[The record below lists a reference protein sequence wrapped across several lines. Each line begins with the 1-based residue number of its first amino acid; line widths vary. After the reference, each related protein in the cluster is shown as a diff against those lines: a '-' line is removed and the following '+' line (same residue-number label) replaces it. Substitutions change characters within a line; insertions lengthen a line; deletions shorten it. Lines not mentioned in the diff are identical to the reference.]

1 MSPAIGIKILRDG
14 IDSANTFGLFELEG
28 QPEYDFFK
36 NDLSSIIPGAV
47 QNPSD
52 WDAVG

>member
-14 IDSANTFGLFELEG
+14 IDSANTFGVFGLEG

-36 NDLSSIIPGAV
+36 NDLSSNFPNSV
-47 QNPSD
+47 QSPSD
-52 WDAVG
+52 WE